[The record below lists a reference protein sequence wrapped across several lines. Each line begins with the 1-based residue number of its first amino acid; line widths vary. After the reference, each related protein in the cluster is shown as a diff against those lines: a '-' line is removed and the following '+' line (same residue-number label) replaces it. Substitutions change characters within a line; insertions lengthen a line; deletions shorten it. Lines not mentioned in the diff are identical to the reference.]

1 MTEPVDMGT
10 SAAPTSGPAAA
21 PTGRSLADVLWQ
33 NLYKYLLVVV
43 LLAVVLI
50 FSILRPQIFPT
61 LNNLASILTGGAP
74 LVLIALAAMLPV
86 IVNQFDLTPGFM
98 ATWGGLLCAGLMSF
112 SDWDPL
118 PAIVVAVLVC
128 VLFGLVN
135 GLLVAVLRLSS
146 LIVTL
151 ATGIMIF
158 GLAQWYSGGITIFN
172 GIPQT
177 FVAFGQTRLLG
188 YIPLPFIY
196 AFVIATAIWYV
207 LEFRPL
213 GRQLYAIGGSE
224 EGARLLGIPVARRTI
239 LVFVGSALLAGFA
252 GVIETS
258 RVGSMNPTG
267 LQPMLLPAFTA
278 VFLGATSIRP
288 GQYNVWGTVLAV
300 YVVRAATTGLFMLGA
315 PTYTGEIFN
324 GAILLIAI
332 LLAKLSAHR
341 LTETT

>member
-1 MTEPVDMGT
+1 VTD
-10 SAAPTSGPAAA
+10 PTDSGVTTQPDGAAA
-21 PTGRSLADVLWQ
+21 SGGRRLSDVLWR

-43 LLAVVLI
+43 LLVVVII
-50 FSILRPQIFPT
+50 FSILRPQVFPT

-98 ATWGGLLCAGLMSF
+98 ATWGGLLVAGLMSF
-112 SDWDPL
+112 SDWDPSI
-118 PAIVVAVLVC
+118 AIIASLLVC

-135 GLLVAVLRLSS
+135 GFLVAVLRLSS

-151 ATGIMIF
+151 ATGIIIF
-158 GLAQWYSGGITIFN
+158 GLAQWYSGGITIFQ
-172 GIPQT
+172 GIPQS
-177 FVAFGQTRLLG
+177 FVAFGQTRLLD
-188 YIPLPFIY
+188 YIPLPFVY
-196 AFVIATAIWYV
+196 AGVIAIAIWYV

-300 YVVRAATTGLFMLGA
+300 YVVRVATTGLFMLGA

-332 LLAKLSAHR
+332 LLARLSARR

>member
-1 MTEPVDMGT
+1 VTDAAGVARDPGGQ
-10 SAAPTSGPAAA
+10 AAPP
-21 PTGRSLADVLWQ
+21 GRRPSDVLWR
-33 NLYKYLLVVV
+33 NLNKYLLVVV
-43 LLAVVLI
+43 LFAVIII
-50 FSILRPQIFPT
+50 FTILRPQVFPT

-98 ATWGGLLCAGLMSF
+98 ATWGGLLVAGLMSF
-112 SDWDPL
+112 SKWDPFA
-118 PAIVVAVLVC
+118 AIIASLLVC

-135 GLLVAVLRLSS
+135 GILVAVLRLSS

-151 ATGIMIF
+151 ATGIIIF
-158 GLAQWYSGGITIFN
+158 GLAQWYSGGITIFQ

-177 FVAFGQTRLLG
+177 FVAFGQTRLLD
-188 YIPLPFIY
+188 YIPLPFVY
-196 AFVIATAIWYV
+196 AGLIAIAIWYV

-300 YVVRAATTGLFMLGA
+300 YVVRVATTGLFMLGA

-332 LLAKLSAHR
+332 LLAKLSARR